1 MTIIYSIQQHTGY
14 QYEPILEG
22 DFETAEAAIAAM
34 RELETDL
41 GWRDLR
47 VVKDAGQRYNLSGYL
62 LIGDDAHEVIEYGL
76 DADEDDDEES
86 AE

>member
-1 MTIIYSIQQHTGY
+1 MTIIYTIEQHTGY
-14 QYEPILEG
+14 QWEAILEG

-47 VVKDAGQRYNLSGYL
+47 VVKDAGPRHDLSGYP
-62 LIGDDAHEVIEYGL
+62 LIDDDAHEVIEYGL
-76 DADEDDDEES
+76 DADEDDDDES

>member
-1 MTIIYSIQQHTGY
+1 MTITYTIQQHTGY
-14 QYEPILEG
+14 QWEPVQEG

-34 RELETDL
+34 DVLETEL

-47 VVKDAGQRYNLSGYL
+47 VVKDAGTRYDLSGHR

-76 DADEDDDEES
+76 ESDEDDDEES
-86 AE
+86 VE